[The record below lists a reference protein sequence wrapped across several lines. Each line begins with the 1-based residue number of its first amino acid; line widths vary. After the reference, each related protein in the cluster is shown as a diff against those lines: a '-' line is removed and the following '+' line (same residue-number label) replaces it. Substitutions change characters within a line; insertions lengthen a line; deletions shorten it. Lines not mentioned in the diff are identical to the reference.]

1 MIAINK
7 TIAISTIAILF
18 SNLVYMIYKTHE
30 LESNL
35 LDKKE
40 ICVSHIQE
48 IVERYESDLESI
60 QQEIDHRVL
69 TQANNAS
76 SQDFSNTLTEHL
88 NTNNKFRE
96 TLGEYS
102 ETIDEIITKK
112 YYFLLKYLNLDSEDF
127 HQLRTLLEKREK
139 LALKIRDG
147 KEYFP
152 ESGITQE
159 DIWKM
164 EEQLADI
171 DIQIEQLLDSENL
184 DRYVLLKNSDI
195 EQKQFNQYSLGVSG
209 LFPLDVEQQ
218 ESVLFARLRHKAIF
232 DNTISTLD
240 IEADYPLTKEQ
251 RDSLLKQIEMA
262 AMRYKHGFLMEAHT
276 LLDHD
281 SFPMD
286 QYTLLENYT
295 NTEFTKMI
303 DKLRAKIDR
312 RGIIN

>member
-1 MIAINK
+1 
-7 TIAISTIAILF
+7 
-18 SNLVYMIYKTHE
+18 MIYKTHE

-69 TQANNAS
+69 TQANTAS
-76 SQDFSNTLTEHL
+76 SQDVSDTLTENL

-159 DIWKM
+159 DIWEM

-240 IEADYPLTKEQ
+240 IETDYPLTKEQ

>member
-1 MIAINK
+1 M
-7 TIAISTIAILF
+7 
-18 SNLVYMIYKTHE
+18 
-30 LESNL
+30 
-35 LDKKE
+35 
-40 ICVSHIQE
+40 
-48 IVERYESDLESI
+48 ERYESDLESI

-69 TQANNAS
+69 TQANTAS
-76 SQDFSNTLTEHL
+76 SQDVSDTLTEHL

-295 NTEFTKMI
+295 NTEFTEMI

>member
-7 TIAISTIAILF
+7 TLAISTIAILF
-18 SNLVYMIYKTHE
+18 TNLVYMFHKKHE

-35 LDKKE
+35 FDKKE
-40 ICVSHIQE
+40 ICVSRIQE
-48 IVERYESDLESI
+48 MVERYESDLENI

-69 TQANNAS
+69 MQANVS
-76 SQDFSNTLTEHL
+76 HSPDFANMQEEYLD
-88 NTNNKFRE
+88 TNKKSRE
-96 TLGEYS
+96 TLGEFNES
-102 ETIDEIITKK
+102 IEEIVAKK
-112 YYFLLKYLNLDSEDF
+112 YHFLLIYLNLDPEDL
-127 HQLRTLLEKREK
+127 HQLKILLEKREK

-147 KEYFP
+147 KEFFP
-152 ESGITQE
+152 ESGVTQE
-159 DIWKM
+159 DIWEM
-164 EEQLADI
+164 EEQLVDI
-171 DIQIEQLLDSENL
+171 DNQIEQLLDSDNL

-209 LFPLDVEQQ
+209 LFPLDDEQQ

-232 DNTISTLD
+232 DDMISTLD
-240 IEADYPLTKEQ
+240 IETDYPLTKEQ
-251 RDSLLKQIEMA
+251 RDSLIKEVEKA
-262 AMRYKHGFLMEAHT
+262 TMRYKHGFLMEAHT

-295 NTEFTKMI
+295 NTEFKEI
-303 DKLRAKIDR
+303 LNNLKAKIAQ